1 MEEEKARASFYPR
14 SRIPGELLEKI
25 ESSLTMQRILFIPQ
39 KVLQS
44 RDITTE
50 KAKSRFNLKKQLVGL
65 SQHNQVTDRQNS
77 YVSPN
82 QDVAYAWHPD
92 SQMHEDS
99 DNPHQFQIVDGIYMQ
114 DSVHSDD
121 MSAKRMS

>member
-1 MEEEKARASFYPR
+1 M
-14 SRIPGELLEKI
+14 
-25 ESSLTMQRILFIPQ
+25 
-39 KVLQS
+39 
-44 RDITTE
+44 
-50 KAKSRFNLKKQLVGL
+50 
-65 SQHNQVTDRQNS
+65 TDRQNS

-82 QDVAYAWHPD
+82 QDVAHAWHPD

-99 DNPHQFQIVDGIYMQ
+99 DNPQQFQIVDGIYMQ